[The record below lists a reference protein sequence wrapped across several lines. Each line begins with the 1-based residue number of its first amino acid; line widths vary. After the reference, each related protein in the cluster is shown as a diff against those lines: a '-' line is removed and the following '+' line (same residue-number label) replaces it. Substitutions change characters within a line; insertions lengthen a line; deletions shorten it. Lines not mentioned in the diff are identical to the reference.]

1 MYLTLGIL
9 NPFNEYGFSIENIVG
24 FNRIPW
30 RHTGYL
36 LHSRCSNTRTLDEH
50 LKGKPASE
58 VGSASATD
66 GRLQRHRYTTWQAAD
81 TEPFETNS
89 SLERNLLSISK
100 LLFFFYH
107 LRFPFTV
114 HLCCRCLEWLMC
126 LYWGWFWCHFGSCG
140 YQALWFLRSSKGIP
154 TISPEGR
161 SCLFAQIYINLINL
175 PPVQPAQNLDWLR
188 GWRDCIFSKIKW
200 NKSDG
205 YQLSY
210 LNSTA
215 VFMSEAEMSLIVH
228 CWVYKGLSRTME
240 DR

>member
-81 TEPFETNS
+81 AEPFETIS

-126 LYWGWFWCHFGSCG
+126 LYRGWFWCHFGSCG

-228 CWVYKGLSRTME
+228 CWVYKDLSRTAE

>member
-81 TEPFETNS
+81 AEPFETNS

-100 LLFFFYH
+100 LLFFFLSSEISFYCTSV
-107 LRFPFTV
+107 LPLPGMADVFIPRLILMPFWQ
-114 HLCCRCLEWLMC
+114 LWI
-126 LYWGWFWCHFGSCG
+126 SS
-140 YQALWFLRSSKGIP
+140 ALISS
-154 TISPEGR
+154 E
-161 SCLFAQIYINLINL
+161 F
-175 PPVQPAQNLDWLR
+175 
-188 GWRDCIFSKIKW
+188 
-200 NKSDG
+200 
-205 YQLSY
+205 
-210 LNSTA
+210 
-215 VFMSEAEMSLIVH
+215 
-228 CWVYKGLSRTME
+228 
-240 DR
+240 

>member
-9 NPFNEYGFSIENIVG
+9 NPFNEYGFSKENIVG

-81 TEPFETNS
+81 AEPFETNS

-100 LLFFFYH
+100 LLLFFFIIWDFLLLYICAAVAWNGWCVYTEADFDAI
-107 LRFPFTV
+107 LAAVDIKRFDF
-114 HLCCRCLEWLMC
+114 
-126 LYWGWFWCHFGSCG
+126 FGVLKE
-140 YQALWFLRSSKGIP
+140 YRP
-154 TISPEGR
+154 
-161 SCLFAQIYINLINL
+161 
-175 PPVQPAQNLDWLR
+175 
-188 GWRDCIFSKIKW
+188 
-200 NKSDG
+200 
-205 YQLSY
+205 
-210 LNSTA
+210 
-215 VFMSEAEMSLIVH
+215 
-228 CWVYKGLSRTME
+228 
-240 DR
+240 